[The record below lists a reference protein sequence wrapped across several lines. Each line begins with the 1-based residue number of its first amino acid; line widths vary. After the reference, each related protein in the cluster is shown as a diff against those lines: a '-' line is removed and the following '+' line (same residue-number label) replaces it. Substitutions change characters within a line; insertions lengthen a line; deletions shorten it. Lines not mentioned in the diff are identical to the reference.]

1 MRKKL
6 GDLLLKEGV
15 ITNAQLEEALKCQVI
30 FGGKLGTNLIEMGAA
45 SDQDVSGALSRIFG
59 VPAAAPE
66 ELLQVSP
73 EALEALPRELAEKY
87 GVVPV
92 RLNRRRLSL
101 AMSNPADLKVIDEIA
116 FRTGCIIQPL
126 VAAELCIVLGLEK
139 AYGIPRSRRYI
150 NIAPSRP
157 RAAAKPRSPREPVAP
172 VPVQE
177 PVLDLEFQGFD
188 TLNDGADYELTEPD
202 MPVQEPLPIRQ
213 PPVVPWPVAPA
224 PVPPQPAA
232 PAPQAPSLVI
242 PQPPPPA
249 PPAAPTPTPT
259 PTPAPEAEEV
269 PTSVAEQLI
278 AARNRDDILDTLA
291 ACLSR
296 RFYHAAVFLVR
307 GETALGWKCT
317 VEGKPVAGFEGV
329 QISFDE
335 PSVLKTVAES
345 RGVHLGP
352 IPRTPFNSMLL
363 QDLGGRVPEKA
374 LLVPLLMVGRVVA
387 ILYVDAPGV
396 DLGPYLVQLQK
407 LTAKAAMAFEILVL
421 QNKIISL

>member
-15 ITNAQLEEALKCQVI
+15 ISNAQLEEALKCQVI

-45 SDQDVSGALSRIFG
+45 SEQDVARALSRIFG
-59 VPAAAPE
+59 VPAAASE

-73 EALEALPRELAEKY
+73 EAVEALPKELAEKY

-101 AMSNPADLKVIDEIA
+101 VMTNPADLKIIDEIA

-126 VAAELCIVLGLEK
+126 VAAELSIVLALEK

-157 RAAAKPRSPREPVAP
+157 RAAAKPTSPPAP

-177 PVLDLEFQGFD
+177 PVLDLDIQGFD
-188 TLNDGADYELTEPD
+188 TLDNGADYELTEPD
-202 MPVQEPLPIRQ
+202 MPVPEAPPIRQ
-213 PPVVPWPVAPA
+213 PPVVPQPVALAPVRSAPIPPA

-232 PAPQAPSLVI
+232 PAPQAPSWVI
-242 PQPPPPA
+242 PPPA
-249 PPAAPTPTPT
+249 PPT

-278 AARNRDDILDTLA
+278 AARSRDDILDTLA

-317 VEGKPVAGFEGV
+317 VEGKPVAGFERV

-345 RGVHLGP
+345 RGFHLGP
-352 IPRTPFNSMLL
+352 MPRTPFNSMLL

-387 ILYVDAPGV
+387 ILYVDAPGI
-396 DLGPYLVQLQK
+396 DLGRYLIQLQK

>member
-1 MRKKL
+1 M
-6 GDLLLKEGV
+6 
-15 ITNAQLEEALKCQVI
+15 
-30 FGGKLGTNLIEMGAA
+30 
-45 SDQDVSGALSRIFG
+45 
-59 VPAAAPE
+59 
-66 ELLQVSP
+66 
-73 EALEALPRELAEKY
+73 EALPRELAEKY

-101 AMSNPADLKVIDEIA
+101 AMTNPADLKVIDEIA

-126 VAAELCIVLGLEK
+126 VAAELSIVLALEK

-157 RAAAKPRSPREPVAP
+157 RAAAKPTSPPAP

-188 TLNDGADYELTEPD
+188 TLDNGADYELTEPD
-202 MPVQEPLPIRQ
+202 MPVPEPPPIRQ
-213 PPVVPWPVAPA
+213 PPVVPQPVAPAPVPPA

-232 PAPQAPSLVI
+232 PAPQAPSWVI
-242 PQPPPPA
+242 PPPRRPPRPQPQPRPRRPEA
-249 PPAAPTPTPT
+249 
-259 PTPAPEAEEV
+259 EAEEV

-317 VEGKPVAGFEGV
+317 VEGKPVAGFERV
-329 QISFDE
+329 QIAFDE

-345 RGVHLGP
+345 RGFHLGP

-363 QDLGGRVPEKA
+363 QDMGGRVPEKA

-387 ILYVDAPGV
+387 ILYVDAPGI
-396 DLGPYLVQLQK
+396 DLGRYLIQLQK